1 MISVERAHLHV
12 AAHSHPGS
20 RRRENEDRY
29 GVSAFTLEDAN
40 HTPALLAVL
49 ADGIGGHRAGEV
61 AAELAVESISRL
73 IGEGDGSQPVQTL
86 QQAIISA
93 SQLVHARAEAD
104 PDLTGMGSTVACAW
118 VIGMRLFTA
127 SVGDSRIY
135 LVRDGAIH
143 QVTTDHTWVQE
154 AIEQGKLTPQQ
165 ARAHPNAHVIRR
177 YLGSSQEVVPD
188 TRLRLHSDE
197 SDLHARANQG
207 LTLQPGDLLL
217 LCSDGLTDLVSD
229 SEILSSLMTRSL
241 KDALDE
247 LVLLANRRGGHDNIT
262 IVSLRVPVAEKL
274 TVPIVKR
281 RQRSRLLVA
290 SLISLGL
297 LLVALVVAAGAF
309 WYFSRQQLLLT
320 PVVMEMNTPLV
331 GTLPAVMA
339 YPTITTLSLTSTP
352 IVEPAVE
359 PSVETPAFTQPS
371 PATLT
376 PWPTNTLA
384 SP

>member
-1 MISVERAHLHV
+1 MIPVERAHLYV

-29 GVSAFTLEDAN
+29 GVSAYVLEDAS
-40 HTPALLAVL
+40 HTPVLLAVL

-61 AAELAVESISRL
+61 AAEMAVETISRMVA
-73 IGEGDGSQPVQTL
+73 ESDGSQPVPTL

-93 SQLVHARAEAD
+93 SQLVHVRAEAD

-118 VIGMRLFTA
+118 VIGMHLFTA

-135 LVRDGAIH
+135 LVRNGTIH

-154 AIEQGKLTPQQ
+154 AIEQGSLTPEQ

-177 YLGSSQEVVPD
+177 YLGSGQEVVPD
-188 TRLRLHSDE
+188 TRLRLYTDE
-197 SDLHARANQG
+197 SDTHARSNQG
-207 LTLQPGDLLL
+207 VTLQPGDLLL

-229 SEILSSLMTRSL
+229 SEILASLMTRNL

-262 IVSLRVPVAEKL
+262 IVSLRVPVLERQ
-274 TVPIVKR
+274 TIPIEKR
-281 RQRSRLLVA
+281 RQRSRWLVA
-290 SLISLGL
+290 ALAGLGL
-297 LLVALVVAAGAF
+297 LLAAVLVAAGAY
-309 WYFSRQQLLLT
+309 WAFSRPQPKDT
-320 PVVMEMNTPLV
+320 PVVTLMGLPPG
-331 GTLPAVMA
+331 GTLPAALVS
-339 YPTITTLSLTSTP
+339 PTALPLSSTTT
-352 IVEPAVE
+352 VEP
-359 PSVETPAFTQPS
+359 PGLTPASTQPS
-371 PATLT
+371 LATLT
-376 PWPTNTLA
+376 PWPTNTLP

>member
-1 MISVERAHLHV
+1 VIPVERAHLYV
-12 AAHSHPGS
+12 AARSHPGT

-29 GVSAFTLEDAN
+29 GVSAFTLEDASR
-40 HTPALLAVL
+40 TPALLAVL

-61 AAELAVESISRL
+61 AAEMAVETISRVVADS
-73 IGEGDGSQPVQTL
+73 DGSQPLQTL

-93 SQLVHARAEAD
+93 SQLVHVRAEAD

-118 VIGMRLFTA
+118 VIGMHLFTA

-154 AIEQGKLTPQQ
+154 AIEQGKLTPGQ

-188 TRLRLHSDE
+188 TRLRLHTDE
-197 SDLHARANQG
+197 SDTHARLNQG
-207 LTLQPGDLLL
+207 VTLQPGDLLL

-229 SEILSSLMTRSL
+229 SEILTSLMTRSL

-247 LVLLANRRGGHDNIT
+247 LVLLAIRRGGHDNIT
-262 IVSLRVPVAEKL
+262 IVSLRVPVVEKP
-274 TVPIVKR
+274 TIPIGKR
-281 RQRSRLLVA
+281 RKRSRWLVA
-290 SLISLGL
+290 SLAGCGL
-297 LLVALVVAAGAF
+297 LLVALVVVAGVF
-309 WYFSRQQLLLT
+309 WAFSRPQPPLT
-320 PVVMEMNTPLV
+320 PVITQVSV
-331 GTLPAVMA
+331 GTLPASLA
-339 YPTITTLSLTSTP
+339 SPTVLPSASAAT
-352 IVEPAVE
+352 VE
-359 PSVETPAFTQPS
+359 PSESAPAFTQPS

-376 PWPTNTLA
+376 PWPTNTLF
-384 SP
+384 PP

>member
-1 MISVERAHLHV
+1 VIPVERAHLYI

-29 GVSAFTLEDAN
+29 GVSAFALNDAN
-40 HTPALLAVL
+40 RTPALLAVL

-61 AAELAVESISRL
+61 AAEMAVETISRMVA
-73 IGEGDGSQPVQTL
+73 ESDGSQPVQTL

-93 SQLVHARAEAD
+93 SQMVHARAETD

-118 VIGMRLFTA
+118 VIGMHLFTA

-135 LVRDGAIH
+135 LVRDGTIQ

-154 AIEQGKLTPQQ
+154 AIEQGRLTPEQ
-165 ARAHPNAHVIRR
+165 ARLHPNAHVIRR

-188 TRLRLHSDE
+188 TRLRLQSGE
-197 SDLHARANQG
+197 SDSHARANQG
-207 LTLQPGDLLL
+207 VALQPGDLLL

-229 SEILSSLMTRSL
+229 DEILASLMTRKL

-262 IVSLRVPVAEKL
+262 IVSLRVPVIEKQ
-274 TVPIVKR
+274 TIPVGKR
-281 RQRSRLLVA
+281 RQRSRLLVVGLA
-290 SLISLGL
+290 GLGL
-297 LLVALVVAAGAF
+297 FLLALVTAAGVF
-309 WYFSRQQLLLT
+309 WVISRPQPPELPVATPMNLT
-320 PVVMEMNTPLV
+320 P
-331 GTLPAVMA
+331 GATLPAALASPSAVPPA
-339 YPTITTLSLTSTP
+339 LTTT
-352 IVEPAVE
+352 VEGSE
-359 PSVETPAFTQPS
+359 GMPAFTPPS

-376 PWPTNTLA
+376 PWPTNTL
-384 SP
+384 PPP